1 MQSRTHS
8 SKCLDAQHP
17 RCKGTEQMIMSSYTS
32 DMVMTVVYYL
42 SFHVPQLA
50 AVPFHSLP
58 VPLYILCGCLTG
70 LRSGLA

>member
-1 MQSRTHS
+1 
-8 SKCLDAQHP
+8 
-17 RCKGTEQMIMSSYTS
+17 MSSYTS